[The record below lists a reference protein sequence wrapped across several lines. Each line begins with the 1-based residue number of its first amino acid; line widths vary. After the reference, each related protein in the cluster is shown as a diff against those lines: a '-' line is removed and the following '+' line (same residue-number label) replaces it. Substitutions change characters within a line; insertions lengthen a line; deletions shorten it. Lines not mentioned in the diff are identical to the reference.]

1 MRPINCLLSAVG
13 FTLSMGMQFVPL
25 PAAAATV
32 RVGGTGSALG
42 VLTILKNAFQAGH
55 PDTKIIVIPAL
66 GSGGSIKAVSADALD
81 ISLSGRP
88 LKPTE
93 RAQNLTEQEIAR
105 TPLVLATMHTHA
117 GFTLNEL
124 TQIFDGTL
132 RTWPDG
138 SILRPILRPETESET
153 QLLRAISPEISRSL
167 TAAHA
172 RKGVHIAITDQ
183 DSADAIEHI
192 PGALGTSTL
201 ALVLSE
207 QRKIK
212 VLALNGVNPSVT
224 ALARGDYPYFKPLY
238 LVARQNPPDA
248 VRAFVIFVRSPQG
261 TKILQDNGYLTMRPL
276 EK

>member
-1 MRPINCLLSAVG
+1 
-13 FTLSMGMQFVPL
+13 MGLQFVSL

-32 RVGGTGSALG
+32 RIGGTGSALG

-66 GSGGSIKAVSADALD
+66 GSGGGIKAVAAGALD
-81 ISLSGRP
+81 IGLSGRQ

-93 RAQNLTEQEIAR
+93 RGQSITEQEIAR
-105 TPLVLATMHTHA
+105 TPLVLATMRTHA

-138 SILRPILRPETESET
+138 GILRPILRPETESDT
-153 QLLRAISPEISRSL
+153 QLLRAISPEINRSL

-172 RKGVHIAITDQ
+172 RQGVHIAITDQ
-183 DSADAIEHI
+183 DSADAIERI

-212 VLALNGVNPSVT
+212 VLALNGVTPSVT
-224 ALARGDYPYFKPLY
+224 ALAREDYPYFKPLY
-238 LVARQNPPDA
+238 LIARQNPPAA
-248 VRAFVIFVRSPQG
+248 VRAFMLFIGSAQG
-261 TKILQDNGYLTMRPL
+261 TKILRDNGYLPMKPMGR
-276 EK
+276 